1 MSQYSRTV
9 LLYSVISTFDLS
21 IEIFKYIASPR
32 PDNELQSYGMS
43 KSSMQIDRLVKL
55 E

>member
-1 MSQYSRTV
+1 MSQYSLTV

-32 PDNELQSYGMS
+32 SDNELQS
-43 KSSMQIDRLVKL
+43 VWNV
-55 E
+55 

>member
-1 MSQYSRTV
+1 MSQYSLTV

-21 IEIFKYIASPR
+21 IEISNILLHQDQTMNYS
-32 PDNELQSYGMS
+32 LYGMS